1 MLCVVIHSEIAPIR
15 MSLST
20 PSFPVDT
27 ILPQVASS
35 LQRIPTAVVIAPPG
49 AGKTTRIP
57 LALLEAGLLENGR
70 LLMLEP
76 RRLAAR
82 RAATFIASLLGE
94 QPGQTVGY
102 RIRGESRVSSQTRIE
117 IVTEGILTRMLQDS
131 PDLPGVAALVFDEF
145 HERSIH
151 ADLGLALALDARD
164 HLRPDLRFLIM
175 SATLDG
181 LALSRILGDVPLIR
195 SEGRMHPIETVY
207 RASALEGAL
216 EPAVA
221 ATILRALSETAGDLL
236 VFLPGRRELQRTR
249 DLLLDAKLPEHVHVH
264 LLHGAMA
271 WNDQLAALAPPE
283 PDRRKVILAT
293 SIAETSLTIDGVRVV
308 IDGGL
313 ARVPRF
319 DPRRGMSGLATVP
332 VSQATADQ
340 RRGRAGRQAPGVC
353 YRLWTEDRHQRLDR
367 FPTPEILETDL
378 APLALDL
385 ARWGSP
391 DSSGLR
397 FLDAPPVAHLEQA
410 RQLLRQLGA
419 LDSSN
424 KLTPHG
430 LAVARLPVH
439 PRLAHMIVSAKSISE
454 ADLACDIAAILEGPA
469 MVRGGRKE
477 DCDLEGLIA
486 ALHGSGES
494 DRVSRTLI
502 LAESRRL
509 RGLLQP
515 PPGEAIEVHSSSSA
529 GSQAKTKPHM
539 SAHRELVVSAR
550 GERTSTSDKKLPLS
564 AHTKHASASTSPA
577 QSTGLL
583 LALAYPDRIAQRRG
597 DAGRRYVLANGTGA
611 LLPEW
616 SQLSRHPY
624 LAVGEV
630 DGEGVEAR
638 IFLASPLDQR
648 TIEQHFSGLIETD
661 EELRWN
667 DDSGSVVKQRVSRLG
682 AITLSE
688 QMLEPSGEE
697 ATPVLLEGIFRRGLS
712 VLPWTRETTGVRSRS
727 EWLRRNGLVDPDWP
741 DLSDERLR
749 VTLSTWLGPH
759 VWGMVRLEQLRK
771 IDMNSVMRSLLDE
784 RQRRQMEQM
793 APTHVLTPA
802 GSRIALEYGEGTQP
816 VMAVRL
822 QEMFGQKESPAVAG
836 GSVRVLLH
844 LLSPAG
850 RPLAVTSDL
859 SSFWANAY
867 ADVRKQMR
875 GRYPK
880 HPWPEDPRSAAPHSL
895 RRSRR

>member
-1 MLCVVIHSEIAPIR
+1 MPPSA
-15 MSLST
+15 

-27 ILPQVASS
+27 ILPHVASS

-57 LALLEAGLLENGR
+57 LALLEAGLLGNGR

-82 RAATFIASLLGE
+82 RAATYISSLLGE

-117 IVTEGILTRMLQDS
+117 IVTEGILTRMLQES

-164 HLRPDLRFLIM
+164 HLQPDLRILIM

-181 LALSRILGDVPLIR
+181 LALNRILGDAPLIR
-195 SEGRMHPIETVY
+195 SEGRMYPIETVY

-221 ATILRALSETAGDLL
+221 ATILRALSETGGDLL

-249 DLLLDAKLPEHVHVH
+249 DLLLDATLPEHVRVH
-264 LLHGAMA
+264 LLHGEMA

-283 PDRRKVILAT
+283 PDQRKVILAT

-391 DSSGLR
+391 DGSGLR
-397 FLDAPPVAHLEQA
+397 FLDAPPLPHLEQA
-410 RQLLRQLGA
+410 RQLLQQLGA

-439 PRLAHMIVSAKSISE
+439 PRLAHMIASAKSVSE

-477 DCDLEGLIA
+477 DCDLEGLLA

-502 LAESRRL
+502 LAESKRL

-515 PPGEAIEVHSSSSA
+515 PPGEAIEVRSS
-529 GSQAKTKPHM
+529 
-539 SAHRELVVSAR
+539 
-550 GERTSTSDKKLPLS
+550 
-564 AHTKHASASTSPA
+564 SPA

-583 LALAYPDRIAQRRG
+583 LALADPDRIAQRRG
-597 DAGRRYVLANGTGA
+597 DGGRRYVLANGTGA

-630 DGEGVEAR
+630 DGEGIEAR
-638 IFLASPLDQR
+638 IFLASSLAR
-648 TIEQHFSGLIETD
+648 STIEQHFSGLIGTK
-661 EELRWN
+661 EELGWN
-667 DDSGSVVKQRVSRLG
+667 DATGSVVKQRVSRLG
-682 AITLSE
+682 AITLSG
-688 QMLEPSGEE
+688 QIMEPSGDE
-697 ATPVLLEGIFRRGLS
+697 ATPILLEGILRRGFS
-712 VLPWTRETTGVRSRS
+712 VLPWTRETTGVRNRS

-749 VTLSTWLGPH
+749 ATLSTWLGPH
-759 VWGMVRLEQLRK
+759 VWGMLRLEQLGR
-771 IDMNSVMRSLLDE
+771 IDMNNALRSLLDE
-784 RQRRQMEQM
+784 KRRRQIEQM

-816 VMAVRL
+816 IMAVRL
-822 QEMFGQKESPAVAG
+822 QEMFGQRESPAVAG
-836 GSVRVLLH
+836 GRVRVLLH

>member
-1 MLCVVIHSEIAPIR
+1 MPPLHPPFPIEA
-15 MSLST
+15 
-20 PSFPVDT
+20 
-27 ILPQVASS
+27 ILAELQSS
-35 LQRIPTAVVIAPPG
+35 LRNTPTAVVVAPPG

-57 LALLEAGLLENGR
+57 LALLESGLLGNGR

-82 RAATFIASLLGE
+82 RAATFMSSLLGE

-102 RIRGESRVSSQTRIE
+102 RIRGESRVSSRTRLE
-117 IVTEGILTRMLQDS
+117 VVTEGILTRMLHES
-131 PDLPGVAALVFDEF
+131 PDLPGVTALVFDEF

-164 HLRPDLRFLIM
+164 HLRPDMRILIM

-181 LALSRILGDVPLIR
+181 IALSRILGNVPFIR
-195 SEGRMHPIETVY
+195 SEGRMYPIETMY

-221 ATILRALSETAGDLL
+221 ATTLRALSETEGDLL

-249 DLLLDAKLPEHVHVH
+249 DQLLNGTLPEHVHVY
-264 LLHGAMA
+264 LLHGEMA

-283 PDRRKVILAT
+283 PDQRKVILAT

-308 IDGGL
+308 IDSGL

-340 RRGRAGRQAPGVC
+340 RRGRAGRQAAGVC
-353 YRLWTEDRHQRLDR
+353 YRLWTEDRHERLDR

-391 DSSGLR
+391 DGSGLR
-397 FLDAPPVAHLEQA
+397 FLDAPPLPHLEQA
-410 RQLLRQLGA
+410 RQLLQQIGA

-424 KLTPHG
+424 RLTPHG

-439 PRLAHMIVSAKSISE
+439 PRLAHMIVSAQSLSE
-454 ADLACDIAAILEGPA
+454 ADLACEIAAILEGPSI
-469 MVRGGRKE
+469 VRGGRKE
-477 DCDLEGLIA
+477 DCDLGGLLA

-494 DRVSRTLI
+494 DRVSRTLV
-502 LAESRRL
+502 LAEARRL
-509 RGLLQP
+509 RGLISEP
-515 PPGEAIEVHSSSSA
+515 
-529 GSQAKTKPHM
+529 
-539 SAHRELVVSAR
+539 R
-550 GERTSTSDKKLPLS
+550 LS
-564 AHTKHASASTSPA
+564 ALPPA

-597 DAGRRYVLANGTGA
+597 DEGRRYVLANGTGA

-616 SQLSRHPY
+616 SQLSRYPY
-624 LAVGEV
+624 LAVGDV
-630 DGEGVEAR
+630 DGEGIEAR
-638 IFLASPLDQR
+638 IFLASPLDR
-648 TIEQHFSGLIETD
+648 STIEQHFSDLIKTK
-661 EELRWN
+661 EELGWN
-667 DDSGSVVKQRVSRLG
+667 DASGSVVKQQVSRLG

-688 QMLEPSGEE
+688 QVLEPSGEE
-697 ATPVLLEGIFRRGLS
+697 ATRLLLEGIGRRGLS
-712 VLPWTRETTGVRSRS
+712 VLPWNRETTGVRIRS
-727 EWLRRNGLVDPDWP
+727 EWLRRNGLIDPDWP
-741 DLSDERLR
+741 DLSEEHLLA
-749 VTLSTWLGPH
+749 TLPAWLGPH
-759 VWGMVRLEQLRK
+759 VWGMVRLEQLRR
-771 IDMNSVMRSLLDE
+771 IDMNTALRSLLDE
-784 RQRRQMEQM
+784 RRRKQLEQI

-836 GSVRVLLH
+836 GRVRVLLH

-859 SSFWANAY
+859 SSFWGNAY
-867 ADVRKQMR
+867 AEVRKQMR

-880 HPWPEDPRSAAPHSL
+880 HSWPEDPRSAVPHSS
-895 RRSRR
+895 RRSRK

>member
-1 MLCVVIHSEIAPIR
+1 MCLAVHSEIAPIH
-15 MSLST
+15 MPPST

-35 LQRIPTAVVIAPPG
+35 LRRIPTAVVIAPPG
-49 AGKTTRIP
+49 AGKTTHIP

-82 RAATFIASLLGE
+82 RAATFISSLLGE

-151 ADLGLALALDARD
+151 ADLGLALALDARN
-164 HLRPDLRFLIM
+164 HLRPDLRILIM

-181 LALSRILGDVPLIR
+181 LALSKILGDAPCIR
-195 SEGRMHPIETVY
+195 SEGRMYPIETVY

-221 ATILRALSETAGDLL
+221 ATTRRALSETGGDILI
-236 VFLPGRRELQRTR
+236 FLPGRRELQRTR
-249 DLLLDAKLPEHVHVH
+249 DLLQDAKLPEHVHVH
-264 LLHGAMA
+264 LLHGEMA

-283 PDRRKVILAT
+283 PDQRKVILAT

-353 YRLWTEDRHQRLDR
+353 YRLWTEDRHQQLDR

-378 APLALDL
+378 AALALDL

-391 DSSGLR
+391 DGSGLR
-397 FLDAPPVAHLEQA
+397 FLDAPPAAHLEQA
-410 RQLLRQLGA
+410 RQLLQQLGA

-430 LAVARLPVH
+430 LAVACLPVH
-439 PRLAHMIVSAKSISE
+439 PRLAHMIVSAESVPE

-477 DCDLEGLIA
+477 DCDLEGLLA

-494 DRVSRTLI
+494 DRISRTLI
-502 LAESRRL
+502 IAESRRL

-515 PPGEAIEVHSSSSA
+515 PPGEAIEV
-529 GSQAKTKPHM
+529 
-539 SAHRELVVSAR
+539 R
-550 GERTSTSDKKLPLS
+550 
-564 AHTKHASASTSPA
+564 STSPV

-597 DAGRRYVLANGTGA
+597 DAGRRYILANGTGA

-616 SQLSRHPY
+616 SQLSRYPY

-630 DGEGVEAR
+630 DGEGTEAR
-638 IFLASPLDQR
+638 IFLASPLDR
-648 TIEQHFSGLIETD
+648 STIEQHFAGLIGTI

-697 ATPVLLEGIFRRGLS
+697 AAPVLLEGISRRGLA
-712 VLPWTRETTGVRSRS
+712 VLPWTRETTGARNRS
-727 EWLRRNGLVDPDWP
+727 EWLRRNGLVEPDWP

-749 VTLSTWLGPH
+749 ATLSTWLGPY
-759 VWGMVRLEQLRK
+759 VWGIVRLEQLRR
-771 IDMNSVMRSLLDE
+771 IDMNSVLRSLLDE
-784 RQRRQMEQM
+784 RRRRQMEQM
-793 APTHVLTPA
+793 APTHMLTPA

-836 GSVRVLLH
+836 GRVRVLLH

-895 RRSRR
+895 RRLRR

>member
-1 MLCVVIHSEIAPIR
+1 MPPPHP
-15 MSLST
+15 
-20 PSFPVDT
+20 PFPVEAV
-27 ILPQVASS
+27 LSELQSS
-35 LQRIPTAVVIAPPG
+35 LRNTPTAVVVAPPG

-57 LALLEAGLLENGR
+57 LALLESGLLGNGR

-76 RRLAAR
+76 RRLSAR
-82 RAATFIASLLGE
+82 RAATFMSSLLGE

-102 RIRGESRVSSQTRIE
+102 RIRGESRVSPRTRLE
-117 IVTEGILTRMLQDS
+117 VVTEGILTRMLHES
-131 PDLPGVAALVFDEF
+131 PDLPGVTALVFDEF

-164 HLRPDLRFLIM
+164 HLTPDLRILIM

-181 LALSRILGDVPLIR
+181 LALSRILGNVPFIR
-195 SEGRMHPIETVY
+195 SEGRMFPIETVY

-221 ATILRALSETAGDLL
+221 ATTLRALSETEGDLL

-249 DLLLDAKLPEHVHVH
+249 DLLLDGTLPDDVHVH
-264 LLHGAMA
+264 LLHGEMA

-283 PDRRKVILAT
+283 PHKRKVILAT

-308 IDGGL
+308 IDSGL
-313 ARVPRF
+313 SRVPRF

-340 RRGRAGRQAPGVC
+340 RRGRAGRQAAGVC
-353 YRLWTEDRHQRLDR
+353 YRLWTEEHHQRLDR
-367 FPTPEILETDL
+367 FPAPEILETDL

-391 DSSGLR
+391 GGSGLR
-397 FLDAPPVAHLEQA
+397 FLDAPPLPHLEQA
-410 RQLLRQLGA
+410 RQLLKQIGA

-424 KLTPHG
+424 TLTPHG

-439 PRLAHMIVSAKSISE
+439 PRLAHMIVSAQSLSE
-454 ADLACDIAAILEGPA
+454 ADLACDIAAILEGPVL
-469 MVRGGRKE
+469 VRGGRKE
-477 DCDLEGLIA
+477 DVDLEGLLA

-494 DRVSRTLI
+494 DRASRTLI
-502 LAESRRL
+502 RAESSRL
-509 RGLLQP
+509 RGLIQS
-515 PPGEAIEVHSSSSA
+515 ASSPSPA
-529 GSQAKTKPHM
+529 AN
-539 SAHRELVVSAR
+539 
-550 GERTSTSDKKLPLS
+550 LPLS
-564 AHTKHASASTSPA
+564 GKPSPRVQPTVSKGTLASSRTSSSQSSRTQGPPDGATPSARKHSASTPVMV
-577 QSTGLL
+577 GLL

-597 DAGRRYVLANGTGA
+597 DEGRRYVLANGTGA

-616 SQLSRHPY
+616 SRLSRYPY
-624 LAVGEV
+624 LAVGDV
-630 DGEGVEAR
+630 DGEGIEAR
-638 IFLASPLDQR
+638 IFLASPLDR
-648 TIEQHFSGLIETD
+648 STIEQHFSDLIETK
-661 EELRWN
+661 EELGWN
-667 DDSGSVVKQRVSRLG
+667 DASGSVVKQQVSRLG

-688 QMLEPSGEE
+688 QVLEPSGEE
-697 ATPVLLEGIFRRGLS
+697 ATRILLEGIAQRGLS
-712 VLPWTRETTGVRSRS
+712 VLPWNRETTGVRNRS

-741 DLSDERLR
+741 NLSDSHLHA
-749 VTLSTWLGPH
+749 TLPAWLGPY
-759 VWGMVRLEQLRK
+759 VWGMVRLEQLHR
-771 IDMNSVMRSLLDE
+771 IDMNSALRSLLDE
-784 RQRRQMEQM
+784 RRRRQIEQM

-836 GSVRVLLH
+836 GRVRVQLH

-880 HPWPEDPRSAAPHSL
+880 HSWPEDPGSAVPHSS
-895 RRSRR
+895 RRSRK